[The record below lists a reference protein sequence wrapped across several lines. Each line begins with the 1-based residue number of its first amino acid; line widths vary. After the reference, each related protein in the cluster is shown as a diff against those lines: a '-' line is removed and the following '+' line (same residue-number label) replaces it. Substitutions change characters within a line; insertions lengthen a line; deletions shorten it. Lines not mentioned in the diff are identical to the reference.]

1 MTRPGEHLRRTR
13 RRPDRSASVAV
24 IGAGIAGIS
33 TAVSLM
39 RAGVHGFTIF
49 EQSGGPGGT
58 WHDNTFPGAGCDVP
72 SHLYSFSFYPRREW
86 RRVYAKQPEILG
98 YLEEVFERFGL
109 RTHARFHTAI
119 TRAEWSEERTRWTV
133 TTSDGERLE
142 FDFVVSCVGF
152 LNAPKVPQIEGI
164 EAFDGR
170 VVHTARWDT
179 GLDLGGRRV
188 GVVGT
193 GSTAAQLVPAI
204 AEQVEHL
211 YVFQREPGWVV
222 PKKDREYSAAELARF
237 ARSRWAGRKARWA
250 EYWRREINSTGLTPG
265 SRVHRRNTTAS
276 LEWLS
281 TAVRDHDVR
290 NALTPRYPYGC
301 KRPVKERDYYLS
313 FNRGNVSL
321 ITQPISA
328 VERSGLRTGDGR
340 YYGLDLL
347 VLATGFKAAD
357 FLCTLEVVGKSGTE
371 LHALWDVQEGPEA
384 FLGLMVA
391 GFPNFFM
398 LYGPNTNSS
407 TTSLI
412 FVLEAQARFV
422 AAAVRFADRRGRPV
436 EITSWT
442 QRIYNGWLQRKMPQ
456 TTWSTGC
463 RNYFTSP
470 SGKLVTNWPHTSV
483 LYRLLTVLCRPYLS
497 ILYERSG

>member
-1 MTRPGEHLRRTR
+1 LTGSRERLRRTR
-13 RRPDRSASVAV
+13 RPPDRLASVAV
-24 IGAGIAGIS
+24 IGAGVAGIS

-39 RAGVHGFTIF
+39 RAGVHSFIIF

-58 WHDNTFPGAGCDVP
+58 WHDNAFPGAGCDVP
-72 SHLYSFSFYPRREW
+72 SHLYSFSFYPRQEW
-86 RRVYAKQPEILG
+86 CRVYAKQPEILG
-98 YLEEVFERFGL
+98 YLEEVFDRFGL
-109 RTHARFHTAI
+109 RAHARFNTAI
-119 TRAEWSEERTRWTV
+119 TRAEWNEERARWTV
-133 TTSDGERLE
+133 TTGGGERLE

-152 LNAPKVPQIEGI
+152 LNVPKVPQIRGI
-164 EAFDGR
+164 EAFGGR

-204 AEQVEHL
+204 AELVEHL

-237 ARSRWAGRKARWA
+237 ARSRWAARKARWA
-250 EYWRREINSTGLTPG
+250 EYWRREINSTGITPG
-265 SRVHRRNTTAS
+265 SRVHRRNTSAA

-281 TAVRDHDVR
+281 TAVRDPDVR
-290 NALTPRYPYGC
+290 DALTPRYPYGC
-301 KRPVKERDYYLS
+301 KRPVKERDYYLA
-313 FNRGNVSL
+313 FNRDNVSL

-328 VERSGLRTGDGR
+328 VERTGLRTGDGR
-340 YYGLDLL
+340 RYGLDLL

-371 LHALWDVQEGPEA
+371 LHALWAAQEGPEA

-391 GFPNFFM
+391 GFPNLFM

-422 AAAVRFADRRGRPV
+422 AAAVRSASRRGEPV
-436 EITSWT
+436 EIASWA
-442 QRIYNGWLQRKMPQ
+442 QRVYNRWLQRKMPQ

-483 LYRLLTVLCRPYLS
+483 LYRLLTVLCRPCLA
-497 ILYERSG
+497 ILYERSD